1 MTNDED
7 VARLVGIPPCIAY
20 AIRIVESG
28 GQPHPHAVRF
38 EPRLWNA
45 HRDHEQL
52 PYTPPKGTHEQT
64 DRGALDHAM
73 ELDAATAVVC
83 ASFGARQV
91 MGAHLLAIT
100 GLPPVE
106 AVAAFDAAPDGLS
119 TRLFVHWVRANK
131 RFVLEANKPEPD
143 FEKLAVY
150 YNGKVSYAV
159 PLEENA
165 RMYLAQWPER
175 G

>member
-7 VARLVGIPPCIAY
+7 VARAAGIPAAIAY
-20 AIRIVESG
+20 AIRVVESG
-28 GQPHPHAVRF
+28 GKTHPHAVRF

-45 HRDHEQL
+45 HKDHEQL
-52 PYTPPKGTHEQT
+52 PYTPPKGTREQT

-73 ELDAATAVVC
+73 QLDAATAVVC

-100 GLPPVE
+100 GKPPVE
-106 AVAAFDAAPDGLS
+106 AVAAFDADPDGLS
-119 TRLFVHWVRANK
+119 TPLFIHWIRANR
-131 RFVLEANKPEPD
+131 RFVEEANKPEPD

-150 YNGKVSYAV
+150 YNGKVSYAE
-159 PLEENA
+159 PLVQA
-165 RMYLAQWPER
+165 AQMYEAKWPEV

>member
-1 MTNDED
+1 MNDED
-7 VARLVGIPPCIAY
+7 TARAAGIPAAIAY
-20 AIRIVESG
+20 AIRVVESG
-28 GQPHPHAVRF
+28 SKPHPHAVRF

-45 HRDHEQL
+45 HRPDHPL
-52 PYTPPKGTHEQT
+52 PYTPPKGTRAET

-100 GLPPVE
+100 GKPPVE
-106 AVAAFDAAPDGLS
+106 AVAAFDADADGLS
-119 TRLFVHWVRANK
+119 QPLFVHWIRANK
-131 RFVLEANKPEPD
+131 RFVEEANKPEPD
-143 FEKLAVY
+143 FDRLALL
-150 YNGKVSYAV
+150 YNGKLSYADSLRAAYDSFV
-159 PLEENA
+159 GS
-165 RMYLAQWPER
+165 WPER